1 MSEICDFYFWRLQ
14 FEVPFR
20 HFDKMKAFRQIC
32 LQATF
37 SWTRQ
42 DRFFCLRPCF
52 FTPEQ
57 KYGLKWRAIMHL
69 PLPQCVRNSS
79 MFSAFYFHSSF
90 CYLLM
95 AKQAVLTRN
104 CTLFDT
110 KFTREVFK
118 LHMSRLQ
125 IRHVKFWKPS
135 RRVSKTDVKSALFR
149 HFSACAISDTLIAY
163 HTFCLTLLCLKRSI
177 YSLTSQN
184 IL

>member
-52 FTPEQ
+52 FTTEQ
-57 KYGLKWRAIMHL
+57 KYGLKWRAILHL

-95 AKQAVLTRN
+95 ANRPFWPEIAHFSTWCFHQIHTKSFSSTPVNFSNFTCRV
-104 CTLFDT
+104 CKFDT
-110 KFTREVFK
+110 WSFENP
-118 LHMSRLQ
+118 
-125 IRHVKFWKPS
+125 HVESAKPTWKALFFDTF
-135 RRVSKTDVKSALFR
+135 RRVQF
-149 HFSACAISDTLIAY
+149 
-163 HTFCLTLLCLKRSI
+163 LTLW
-177 YSLTSQN
+177 
-184 IL
+184 

>member
-57 KYGLKWRAIMHL
+57 KYGLKWRAILHL
-69 PLPQCVRNSS
+69 PLPQCVKNSS

-110 KFTREVFK
+110 KFTRKALARHQSTFQTSRVAFANSTREVLK
-118 LHMSRLQ
+118 TLTSSQ
-125 IRHVKFWKPS
+125 QN
-135 RRVSKTDVKSALFR
+135 RRE
-149 HFSACAISDTLIAY
+149 
-163 HTFCLTLLCLKRSI
+163 KRSFSTLFGVCNFWHFDSI
-177 YSLTSQN
+177 SY
-184 IL
+184 ILYYIITLEA

>member
-1 MSEICDFYFWRLQ
+1 
-14 FEVPFR
+14 
-20 HFDKMKAFRQIC
+20 MKASG
-32 LQATF
+32 LLLLPP
-37 SWTRQ
+37 
-42 DRFFCLRPCF
+42 DLVF

-57 KYGLKWRAIMHL
+57 KYGLKSQAIMHL

-95 AKQAVLTRN
+95 AKQTVLTRN

-110 KFTREVFK
+110 NFTRKALARHQSTFQTSRVAFANSTREVLK
-118 LHMSRLQ
+118 ALTSSQ
-125 IRHVKFWKPS
+125 
-135 RRVSKTDVKSALFR
+135 KTDVKSALFR

-163 HTFCLTLLCLKRSI
+163 HTFCLTLLHLKRNI